1 MALVMKHLKFIFV
14 VWTAVFLMMTVEGRA
29 ETKQG
34 SEFFQGL
41 TAYNLGKYG
50 KAAVIWS
57 RLAESGNAKAKSSL
71 GTLYYTGSGVPRD
84 FNRARELFLAAAQ
97 ANIPQAHMFLSLMY
111 RRGDGVRRSY
121 LLSYMWSDIAVGAGH
136 EGATYVVQEIAEHLT
151 GEEVHEAQRLASEWR
166 DINLK

>member
-1 MALVMKHLKFIFV
+1 MASVMKHLKFIFV
-14 VWTAVFLMMTVEGRA
+14 VVAVVFFLIATEGRT

-34 SEFFQGL
+34 SKFFQGL
-41 TAYNLGKYG
+41 TAYNLGKFG

-57 RLAESGNAKAKSSL
+57 RLAENGNAKAKSGL

-97 ANIPQAHMFLSLMY
+97 ANIPQAHMVLSLMY
-111 RRGDGVRRSY
+111 RRGDGVRQSH
-121 LLSYMWSDIAVGAGH
+121 LLSYMWCDNAIGAGH
-136 EGATYVVQEIAEHLT
+136 EGATYVIQEIAEHLT
-151 GEEVHEAQRLASEWR
+151 GEEVSEAQRLASEWR